1 MRTSFP
7 GTGRCQILPAPA
19 WDRNNS
25 QSFLRIFCQ
34 CCFLTQID
42 PTIPEVPKKKKN
54 IKTKQNQKTKKTN
67 EQIAQEGRDV
77 KELPAL
83 NLRDSLA
90 LFSDKPLAEM
100 LSLF

>member
-25 QSFLRIFCQ
+25 QSFLRIFYQ

-42 PTIPEVPKKKKN
+42 PTIPEVPKKQTNKQTKKN
-54 IKTKQNQKTKKTN
+54 PKKTN

-77 KELPAL
+77 KELPG
-83 NLRDSLA
+83 
-90 LFSDKPLAEM
+90 M
-100 LSLF
+100 